1 MFSGI
6 EQLAMLVAHVA
17 LCLADPRR
25 HDAGRG
31 AREVGGDLELMREV
45 DRVASQLGG
54 GHLGDNDVGTHH
66 RGRMQSAQ

>member
-1 MFSGI
+1 MAMLLVRIRHRVMFSGI
-6 EQLAMLVAHVA
+6 EQLALLVAHVA

-54 GHLGDNDVGTHH
+54 DT
-66 RGRMQSAQ
+66 